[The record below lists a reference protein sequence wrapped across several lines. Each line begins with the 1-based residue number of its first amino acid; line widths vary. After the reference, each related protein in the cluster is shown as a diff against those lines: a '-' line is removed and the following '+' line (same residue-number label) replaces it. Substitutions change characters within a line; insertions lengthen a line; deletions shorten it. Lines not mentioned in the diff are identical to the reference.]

1 MKVLVLGGASLDEI
15 VRLPK
20 LPEPKP
26 QTLFA
31 PSYTTI
37 GSTGVGKAL
46 ALAKLGFDVTLH
58 ILVGDDDAGKRIV
71 GELESAGIRLLAD
84 PSSHTERHINLID
97 SFGGRISIF
106 TASVDEAPVL
116 NKTALHAA
124 IREADLFVA
133 NIVPYVRALLPD
145 LQAAG
150 KPIWTDLH
158 DYEENNPYYDPFIQA
173 SEAIFLSGDRL
184 SDPSS
189 VAKRLLGNDK
199 RFVVVTLGKDGSELF
214 ERGRP
219 MTYEPILSHFPFV
232 DPSGAGDSYFAGFL
246 YGVSRGRTLR
256 DAMIDATISGGSAVA
271 TTSIVNESLSSTML
285 EEIRTNDYE

>member
-71 GELESAGIRLLAD
+71 GELQSAGIRLLVD
-84 PSSHTERHINLID
+84 PSLQTERHVNLID
-97 SFGGRISIF
+97 GSGNRISIF
-106 TASVDEAPVL
+106 TASVDQAPVL

-124 IREADLFVA
+124 IQAADLVVA
-133 NIVPYVRALLPD
+133 NIVPYVRELLP
-145 LQAAG
+145 LVQAAD

-158 DYEENNPYYDPFIQA
+158 DYEDNNPYYEPFIQA

-184 SDPSS
+184 KDPSN

-214 ERGRP
+214 ERDRP

-246 YGVSRGRTLR
+246 YGVTRGRTPR
-256 DAMIDATISGGSAVA
+256 EAMIDATISGGSAVA

-285 EEIRTNDYE
+285 EEIRANDYE